1 MALTPAEKLQR
12 RASDPY
18 YGLAER
24 QSVPSLA
31 MQKSASLAAAK
42 VEKDRA
48 LDPAAALA
56 DEAIAMDNSNLI
68 DVAQSSVYQTVE
80 NMKDFFTGG
89 QRTNEEI
96 KAQADI
102 DAGVSDRLN
111 QELAGEQQAVVES
124 LAGMLHSADQGNYLD
139 AIGQGLTA
147 AGQSAVAAP
156 GVLAQSANVV
166 PEIAAGALT
175 ANVGG
180 RAIFA
185 RRAKKAKEGTKKF
198 FERVDEAR
206 DNLAK
211 NADTLNIDNI
221 AVRAIEGVPKAA
233 VQMSMVN
240 LNLTQRQNNDFRAEH
255 GRDMNREEFATSYAL
270 NLATT
275 LPTPSILKNLFLP
288 DFKKQLK
295 KEVGT
300 LTKNIKSGS
309 NFKQI
314 MRRVGDGTKKI
325 TLAAGAEAGQEYFQT
340 WAESINVQLG
350 PKERENFWKSMLEVF
365 GNEDNQLQAL
375 AGAFLGGGAGGTA
388 RLAITAPAVAGGA
401 TLDTAKG
408 TAKVAAKTA
417 IGTTKLAAKGVKRVV
432 DAGAYKVLSQS
443 ERDVILSEHASRKE
457 IVDNR
462 VSELQTSINTVKS
475 ATTIDELRENAEIR
489 KVVDAAIGDQ
499 DPSDFDTRRK
509 VEGLKADIIS
519 AYRGDIGLLK
529 TELSLRTG
537 TNFAR
542 KAAQNVGTATK
553 SATVATMEA
562 VDPGV
567 KAVVDSVE
575 KYGPKAVQA
584 VKELRSS
591 TARGMIE
598 IAFNAGKAETKSI
611 LEAAKSL
618 DLDDLQRTMATIS
631 EFNPQLAQQLK
642 TVSEK
647 KKRALKGAGSIIN
660 KVVNV
665 DNLSKAITKAAELTN
680 ITADKVASISSSVN
694 TALAS
699 TIEDIES
706 LEKIEAVV
714 DLIEKT
720 DEFKKGI
727 KGAMSRD
734 AMVVARR
741 DLAKARTRLEKEAAK
756 AGRSTGEKVVDTAAA
771 AAAKAKPVVDKAV
784 DSVRTKLDNVQESL
798 EKSAKD
804 KARESFKVSPTFT
817 AVMEAVID
825 TLKDPKKADALAD
838 SAPDLV
844 KQMRKAGIETR
855 ADFEVFVEEFPE
867 ININMEFYDQLTAAY
882 PTNIALD
889 EAVDVFQNKLVNTAK
904 GLKKAF
910 NKLTKKE
917 CHVK

>member
-1 MALTPAEKLQR
+1 MAEFL
-12 RASDPY
+12 SNDP
-18 YGLAER
+18 LR
-24 QSVPSLA
+24 PLLSLYD
-31 MQKSASLAAAK
+31 QKSL
-42 VEKDRA
+42 
-48 LDPAAALA
+48 ALA
-56 DEAIAMDNSNLI
+56 DKLVAKRTAHEPSTMLTDPDATAARERLTNPAEQSGLI
-68 DVAQSSVYQTVE
+68 DIAQSSVYQGLE
-80 NMKDFFTGG
+80 RLFDAAHG
-89 QRTNEEI
+89 RTRTAKEI
-96 KAQADI
+96 
-102 DAGVSDRLN
+102 
-111 QELAGEQQAVVES
+111 QELGDSVRGVTDDARKRLVTDPQQEVIES
-124 LAGMLHSADQGNYLD
+124 LAQGNYLD
-139 AIGQGLTA
+139 A
-147 AGQSAVAAP
+147 AVGSLKAAP
-156 GVLAQSANVV
+156 GTLADSANA
-166 PEIAAGALT
+166 PLEIAAGAVAT
-175 ANVGG
+175 AIAPNIGGLILGKKLLQGKEAIESVGKKV
-180 RAIFA
+180 
-185 RRAKKAKEGTKKF
+185 KKARTRMELVKE
-198 FERVDEAR
+198 A
-206 DNLAK
+206 AK
-211 NADTLNIDNI
+211 TF
-221 AVRAIEGVPKAA
+221 PKTAG
-233 VQMSMVN
+233 QMSVVTADITQSQISEIVEETGERPSAGKIAQMYGIN
-240 LNLTQRQNNDFRAEH
+240 MLTMTAE
-255 GRDMNREEFATSYAL
+255 GG
-270 NLATT
+270 
-275 LPTPSILKNLFLP
+275 IIKNFFIP
-288 DFKKQLK
+288 DFKKEFV
-295 KEVGT
+295 KEAKIVF
-300 LTKNIKSGS
+300 KNLGSGS
-309 NFKQI
+309 NLGQI
-314 MRRVGDGTKKI
+314 GRRVGEGLKKAL
-325 TLAAGAEAGQEYFQT
+325 TAGGAEAAQEYAQT
-340 WAESINVQLG
+340 WAEIINVGIGENESFMDGL
-350 PKERENFWKSMLEVF
+350 KREIE
-365 GNEDNQLQAL
+365 NEDNQLQAL
-375 AGAFLGGGAGGTA
+375 AGAFLGGGAGFTA
-388 RLAITAPAVAGGA
+388 RGAVAAPAVAGGA

-462 VSELQTSINTVKS
+462 VAELETSINKVKA
-475 ATTIDELRENAEIR
+475 ATTLDKLRENPEIR

-499 DPSDFDTRRK
+499 DPSNFDTRRK
-509 VEGLKADIIS
+509 IEGLKADIIS

-537 TNFAR
+537 ANFTR
-542 KAAQNVGTATK
+542 KVGQNVGTAAK

-562 VDPGV
+562 IDPGV
-567 KAVVDSVE
+567 QAVVDSVE
-575 KYGPKAVQA
+575 KYGPKAIQA
-584 VKELRSS
+584 VEELRSS

-598 IAFNAGKAETKSI
+598 IAFNAGVAETKSI

-618 DLDDLQRTMATIS
+618 DLDDLQRTMAAIS
-631 EFNPQLAQQLK
+631 EFNPKLAQQLK

-665 DNLSKAITKAAELTN
+665 ENLSKAITKAAELTN

-741 DLAKARTRLEKEAAK
+741 NLEKARTRLEKEAAK

-771 AAAKAKPVVDKAV
+771 VAAKAKPVVDKAV

-804 KARESFKVSPTFT
+804 KARDSFKVSPTFT

-825 TLKDPKKADALAD
+825 TLKDPKKADALVD

-904 GLKKAF
+904 AIKDAY
-910 NKLTKKE
+910 NRINPPE
-917 CHVK
+917 CKV